1 MRMSMRKNICLG
13 VCATLA
19 FAVSVCAQEY
29 KINKVGSNE
38 EQSFN
43 VFLNQIA
50 VTQAAA
56 GSWIDVTPVVPDGK
70 VFKGF
75 TVYDEYGMFPNQ
87 QRVSTTTK
95 EDTRFLMP
103 DHDVYVKASYET
115 LRYYLIV
122 NSTDNGK
129 VLVTFDDR
137 TRDRTKP
144 GTKVTVTPNP
154 ADGYTVESIVVSK
167 KQEDSVLVDCVK
179 DPERSD
185 GSCNFDMPHFDVVVS
200 ANFVSLTASS
210 SSAEVVSS
218 SSAIASSS
226 SVVESSSAAAPASSS
241 DVAPASSSV
250 ESSSSVAPASSSSVV
265 VASSSS
271 VAPSSSSAVPASSS
285 AVVASSSSVAPASSS
300 SVVASSSSVAPA
312 SSAVASSSS
321 TAPASSS
328 SVKAS
333 SSSAA
338 PASSS
343 SVKASSSSAAP
354 ASSSSVKASSSSA
367 KPASSSSVKASSSSA
382 KPASSS
388 SVKASSSSAKL
399 ASSSSVKASSSSA
412 KPASSSSKKNSSSS
426 VADVVVESVATE
438 EDLPSCTVKREN
450 MTYYVSTLKAVF
462 VCKSRMWSR
471 YNPGPNFIPTIART
485 PKFAAV
491 VNGRSLQISGAT
503 VGSQVSLFDLQ
514 GRVMYNGRAESA
526 NFTMSVVRSG
536 TFLLRVGTQQK
547 VINIR

>member
-144 GTKVTVTPNP
+144 GTKVTVTPNS

-179 DPERSD
+179 DSERSD

-321 TAPASSS
+321 
-328 SVKAS
+328 
-333 SSSAA
+333 
-338 PASSS
+338 
-343 SVKASSSSAAP
+343 AAP

-367 KPASSSSVKASSSSA
+367 KP
-382 KPASSS
+382 
-388 SVKASSSSAKL
+388 

>member
-179 DPERSD
+179 DPERTD

-321 TAPASSS
+321 
-328 SVKAS
+328 
-333 SSSAA
+333 AA

-388 SVKASSSSAKL
+388 SVKASSSSAKP

>member
-1 MRMSMRKNICLG
+1 MRKNICLG

-179 DPERSD
+179 DPERTD

-321 TAPASSS
+321 
-328 SVKAS
+328 
-333 SSSAA
+333 AA

-382 KPASSS
+382 KP
-388 SVKASSSSAKL
+388 